1 MRISAKGRYALAAVT
16 VIAGKQQSGA
26 NTTVGSVSDELGL
39 SKIYLEQ
46 VFAQLKKAGILVSVK
61 GPKGGYSLARPASKI
76 TAWDVLSVLEIS
88 FTEQAEETTGTND
101 AGMEIALKDMVYDAV
116 DTALKET
123 LSRVTAADLADGTE
137 KQRAEQ
143 SYMMGL

>member
-16 VIAGKQQSGA
+16 VIASRQQSGA
-26 NTTVGSVSDELGL
+26 NTTVGSVSEELGL

-61 GPKGGYSLARPASKI
+61 GPKGGYSLARSASKI

-88 FTEQAEETTGTND
+88 FAEQAEEATGTND
-101 AGMEIALKDMVYDAV
+101 AGMEIALKQLVFDAV
-116 DTALKET
+116 DKALKDT
-123 LSRVTAADLADGTE
+123 LSQVTAADLADGTE
-137 KQRAEQ
+137 RQRAEQ